1 MDIRI
6 DGSRSSSENWM
17 RAQTAPAQ
25 ELPVLTEEQKLA
37 ANRLGLSSEAY
48 ARSFYAGELERKNLE
63 GKAERAAQLI
73 EKLAAR
79 KFPGLKIIRVWLK
92 TFDGKFRFDVSLN
105 GSDALIFAA
114 EDLIDEL
121 LEQGSKTAEE
131 QIERIIELSLPAS
144 WRARAS

>member
-6 DGSRSSSENWM
+6 DGNRSSRENWM
-17 RAQTAPAQ
+17 RAQTAPVQ
-25 ELPVLTEEQKLA
+25 DLPALTEEQKLA
-37 ANRLGLSSEAY
+37 ANRLGLNDEAY
-48 ARSFYAGELERKNLE
+48 ARSFYAGELERKDLE

-79 KFPGLKIIRVWLK
+79 KFPGLKIARVWLK

-105 GSDALIFAA
+105 SSSALIFAA

-121 LEQGSKTAEE
+121 LERGSKTAEE
-131 QIERIIELSLPAS
+131 QIERIIDLSLPAS
-144 WRARAS
+144 WTARAS